1 MMSVSVR
8 DALGLECFK
17 GVKVIA
23 GASGLD
29 RIINRVSVLES
40 PDLDDFSTVMG
51 NGDFYISSFYAIKDD
66 PKAQMNTLRLLVD
79 TNSSGL
85 CLIDLY
91 MDDLEPDI
99 KEFADKA
106 AYPVVMISN
115 FVPYA
120 AVITDIMDAIIKNK
134 EDTITEMTIRSLLR
148 SSVTEQEVTTTAKS
162 INGMFR
168 ENMAALYFKYSS
180 NQGAGIQG
188 LKNAYRDKDHWS
200 FLKFEEGIFILTS
213 FAKEPKERI
222 NMQLEKLVED
232 IDYYLVDYRLGISR
246 VHHGLGSLNTC
257 IREALLSCQVA
268 EGNNEKRVYY
278 NDLGVYRLL
287 MLIKDE
293 PELKRFHDEIIVPL
307 ENYDRQKGTSLLNTA
322 VAYVENDGDIG
333 KTAESLYQH
342 QNTIRYRLNKIKEI
356 LDMKGVN
363 GSFYE
368 KISIAVKIHKIMK

>member
-1 MMSVSVR
+1 MGVSVR
-8 DALGLECFK
+8 EALGLECFK

-40 PDLDDFSTVMG
+40 PDLDDFSTAMG
-51 NGDFYISSFYAIKDD
+51 NGDFYISSFYATKDD

-91 MDDLEPDI
+91 MDDLNPDI

-134 EDTITEMTIRSLLR
+134 EDTITEMNIRSLLR
-148 SSVTEQEVTTTAKS
+148 SSVTEQEVITTAKS
-162 INGMFR
+162 INSMFR
-168 ENMAALYFKYSS
+168 ENIAALYLKCNS
-180 NQGAGIQG
+180 NQGACIQV
-188 LKNAYRDKDHWS
+188 LKNTHRDKDHWS

-213 FAKEPKERI
+213 FGKGPKGRI
-222 NMQLEKLVED
+222 NMQLEQLIED
-232 IDYYLVDYRLGISR
+232 IDYYFGDYRLGISR
-246 VHHGLGSLNTC
+246 VHYSLGSLNTC
-257 IREALLSCQVA
+257 IREALLSYQVA

-293 PELKRFHDEIIVPL
+293 PELKRFHDEIIGPL
-307 ENYDRQKGTSLLNTA
+307 ENYDRQKGTSLLATA
-322 VAYVENDGDIG
+322 IAYVENDGDIG

-342 QNTIRYRLNKIKEI
+342 QNTIRYRLNKIREI
-356 LDMKGVN
+356 LDMKSMN